1 MKKEKT
7 KNCFFEKKGLN
18 LFMNLLMVEMLR
30 LKIGISFAPLCR
42 VNGFFNSL
50 IYRELGDMSNKY
62 RHAVL

>member
-7 KNCFFEKKGLN
+7 KNCFFEKQGLN

-30 LKIGISFAPLCR
+30 LKIGISSAPLCR
-42 VNGFFNSL
+42 VNGFLNSL

-62 RHAVL
+62 RYAVL